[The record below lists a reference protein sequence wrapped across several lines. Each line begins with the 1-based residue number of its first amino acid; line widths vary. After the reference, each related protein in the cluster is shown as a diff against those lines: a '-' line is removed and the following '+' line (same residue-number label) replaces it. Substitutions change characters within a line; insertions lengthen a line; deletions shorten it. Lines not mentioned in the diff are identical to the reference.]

1 VSLATGEQQKVVQ
14 MADKPSW
21 APWRYSTYDLSP
33 DGTTLAFPRETS
45 GAWRL
50 HFANPDGSNVRPAPQ
65 PGTQQVGLDWSPDGK
80 RLLWADGSAY
90 HVWDLERE
98 QVSGFS
104 LQPDGWAAFA
114 PDGRSVVYEHRP
126 SDNEKT
132 DLYVVDLHGRPLHR
146 LTYHP
151 ANDRWADWWAPKQ

>member
-1 VSLATGEQQKVVQ
+1 MIWDVSKGELLLRLPHKQNVDWV
-14 MADKPSW
+14 
-21 APWRYSTYDLSP
+21 
-33 DGTTLAFPRETS
+33 AF
-45 GAWRL
+45 L
-50 HFANPDGSNVRPAPQ
+50 
-65 PGTQQVGLDWSPDGK
+65 PDGK
-80 RLLWADGSAY
+80 RLLWADGSAN

-98 QVSGFS
+98 KVSGFS

-114 PDGRSVVYEHRP
+114 PDGRSVVYEHQP

-132 DLYVVDLHGRPLHR
+132 DLYVVDLRGRPLHR